1 MIALHPDVFSFI
13 PVWLLSMLHWFAGL
27 IVFAESLNKLERTAP
42 LAPGLTRPQRI
53 AAWLKCA
60 AWLLLSAGGAGAL
73 VTPLMRLEPPTLQD
87 VALILGFAILI
98 IRTRFK
104 EG

>member
-1 MIALHPDVFSFI
+1 MSAIHPDVFSFI
-13 PVWLLSMLHWFAGL
+13 PGWLLAGLHWLAGL
-27 IVFAESLNKLERTAP
+27 IVVAESLNKLERTAP
-42 LAPGLTRPQRI
+42 FAPGLSHHQRI
-53 AAWLKCA
+53 AAWLKAA

-87 VALILGFAILI
+87 VAMIVGFAILI